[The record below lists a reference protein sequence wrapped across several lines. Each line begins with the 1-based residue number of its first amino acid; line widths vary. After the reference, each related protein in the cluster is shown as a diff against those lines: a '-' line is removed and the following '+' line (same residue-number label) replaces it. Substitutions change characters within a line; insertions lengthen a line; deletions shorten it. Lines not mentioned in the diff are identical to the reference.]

1 MMANQN
7 YITRLADSLLEKY
20 IKGLP
25 AIAIEGP
32 KAVGKTETAS
42 RYANTIFS
50 LDNERVRES
59 LTAEPEQINTTEPP
73 VLIDEWQY
81 YPDIWNRVRR
91 SVDAGSPPGSFLLTG
106 SAYPIG
112 AKIHSGAGRIVTMR
126 MRPLSLQERGLA
138 PSLVSIKQCLA
149 GTLPKHPA
157 SISEAAEVDY
167 IQEIASSGFPG
178 IRTSSKLVQAQLIK
192 SYLSNIAAV
201 DFPDAGY
208 NLRRP
213 DSLYRWMTAYAAATG
228 TTASYSEILDA
239 ATAGEGDKPSKATSV
254 AYRDMLQ
261 TLWILDDV
269 EPWIPIGGEFKRLKQ
284 RPKHFLADPA
294 LAAALLGYDVD
305 SLRFGTDESSYD
317 RKYGSILGRLFE
329 SLVALSLKTYA
340 QLNDAHLRHFRTQN
354 GDREVDF
361 IIEKGRDII
370 AIEVKYSPEISKND
384 VKHLVW
390 LREKYGPRCKELIVV
405 TAGPYAYR
413 RKEDGILVVPAALL
427 GA

>member
-1 MMANQN
+1 MKKQD
-7 YITRLADSLLEKY
+7 YIKRLVDSLLEEY
-20 IKGLP
+20 IEGLP

-59 LTAEPEQINTTEPP
+59 LAADPELVNISEPP

-81 YPDIWNRVRR
+81 YPDIWNHIRR
-91 SVDAGSPPGSFLLTG
+91 SVDAGASPGSFLLTG
-106 SAYPIG
+106 SSYPAG
-112 AKIHSGAGRIVTMR
+112 AKIHSGAGRIINVR

-138 PSLVSIKQCLA
+138 PPLISIKQCLS
-149 GTLPKHPA
+149 GTLPKHPV
-157 SISEAAEVDY
+157 STLEATEVDY
-167 IQEIASSGFPG
+167 IKEIMSSGFPG
-178 IRTSSKLVQAQLIK
+178 IRASSDSVRAQVIK
-192 SYLSNIAAV
+192 SYLNNIATV

-228 TTASYSEILDA
+228 TTASYSKILDA
-239 ATAGEGDKPSKATSV
+239 ATAGESKKPSKATSI
-254 AYRDMLQ
+254 AYRDMLRN
-261 TLWILDDV
+261 LWILDDV
-269 EPWIPIGGEFKRLKQ
+269 EPWIPLGGEFKRLKQ
-284 RPKHFLADPA
+284 KPKHFLADPA
-294 LAAALLGYDVD
+294 LAATLLGYDAD

-317 RKYGSILGRLFE
+317 RKYGNVLGRLFE

-340 QLNDAHLRHFRTQN
+340 QLNGARLGHFRTQN

-361 IIEKGRDII
+361 IIEKGRGIV
-370 AIEVKYSPEISKND
+370 AIEVKHSPSIGKND
-384 VKHLVW
+384 IKHLAW

-413 RKEDGILVVPAALL
+413 RKEDGILVVPAAML